1 VGRQYRL
8 ALGKKEYFVDLLFY
22 HRFLKALV
30 AFDLKIA
37 EFEPEH
43 AGKMDFYLNL
53 LNEKER
59 GPDDR
64 ASIGII
70 LCAEK
75 DDVEVEFAL
84 KTKANP
90 IGVAEYQLQGTLPA
104 EFKGKLPTAK
114 QLADVAREFL
124 PAPRTTARKKKL

>member
-1 VGRQYRL
+1 
-8 ALGKKEYFVDLLFY
+8 
-22 HRFLKALV
+22 
-30 AFDLKIA
+30 
-37 EFEPEH
+37 
-43 AGKMDFYLNL
+43 
-53 LNEKER
+53 
-59 GPDDR
+59 
-64 ASIGII
+64 

-124 PAPRTTARKKKL
+124 PAPKRPAKKKKS